1 VTRYPGI
8 GAAEAI
14 APSRDWRRGLYSSK
28 GDQMASKSKKVEK
41 PATDPK
47 VVYLNLPG
55 LIAGDLAKD
64 AEENMR
70 PISVHAAWIIKQYF
84 DAKKNPK

>member
-1 VTRYPGI
+1 
-8 GAAEAI
+8 
-14 APSRDWRRGLYSSK
+14 
-28 GDQMASKSKKVEK
+28 MASKSKAKTVKVTEK

-55 LIAGDLAKD
+55 LIASDLAKD